1 MSSMWVGIFAASPHM
16 KTTKLLICAI
26 SIATAFS
33 AAKASAQNLS
43 TPFVGIDPVQNVN
56 GTINDGGFVQDYPSG
71 VLQFTDF
78 QAFCV
83 EPQQGL
89 TFGET
94 LVYQVSDIGTLNNSD
109 VIARLIG
116 GYLSSSQ
123 TALHAAAV
131 QWAIWE
137 TTNETISTPSLTTG
151 NVRIN
156 PISQPVAELA
166 NQFLA
171 NVNTFTPASIT
182 YLTNDTRQN
191 VVTWNVVPEPA
202 SLTLSAV
209 SAVLLMRRRRR

>member
-1 MSSMWVGIFAASPHM
+1 M

-26 SIATAFS
+26 SVATAFS

-43 TPFVGIDPVQNVN
+43 ATFVEINPVQNVN
-56 GTINDGGFVQDYPSG
+56 GTINDGGFNYDFPSG
-71 VLQFTDF
+71 VLQFTEF

-94 LVYQVSDIGTLNNSD
+94 LVYQISDVGTLNNSD
-109 VIARLIG
+109 VVARLIG
-116 GYLSSSQ
+116 GFLSSTQ

-137 TTNETISTPSLTTG
+137 TTSEVISPPSLSNG

-156 PISQPVAELA
+156 PVSQPVADLA
-166 NQFLA
+166 NQYLA
-171 NVNTFTPASIT
+171 NVNTFTPASLT

-202 SLTLSAV
+202 SVSLGAV
-209 SAVLLMRRRRR
+209 SALLLFRRRRR

>member
-1 MSSMWVGIFAASPHM
+1 M
-16 KTTKLLICAI
+16 
-26 SIATAFS
+26 
-33 AAKASAQNLS
+33 
-43 TPFVGIDPVQNVN
+43 N
-56 GTINDGGFVQDYPSG
+56 GTIDDGGFVQDYPSG
-71 VLQFTDF
+71 VLQFADF

-94 LVYQVSDIGTLNNSD
+94 LVYQISDVGTLNNSD

-137 TTNETISTPSLTTG
+137 TTNEAISPPSLTTG

-209 SAVLLMRRRRR
+209 SALLLLRRRRR